1 MFIEVVPVLLVQ
13 FHTEL
18 VDDRALQ
25 FRSLSLCIKDNW
37 VARILLK
44 RVLGRWTSEPH
55 NFRTHHLRGCDYI
68 SNLPTGAITMHL
80 ISFLPFAA
88 MEYSLIY
95 LLGGGGLVGAVVIF
109 VIAKMLRR

>member
-1 MFIEVVPVLLVQ
+1 
-13 FHTEL
+13 
-18 VDDRALQ
+18 
-25 FRSLSLCIKDNW
+25 
-37 VARILLK
+37 
-44 RVLGRWTSEPH
+44 
-55 NFRTHHLRGCDYI
+55 
-68 SNLPTGAITMHL
+68 MHL